1 MRIEELKLKNFR
13 NYQDIFLKIN
23 RDNVILV
30 GSNAQGKTNL
40 LESIYYLATGSTPR
54 YAKDRDLI
62 NWNSSFFNISA
73 IIENKWQRKTEIE
86 LEYAN
91 GKKIVKINGV
101 KKNKLQELLGNLNV
115 VMFTPDDLKLIKGSP
130 SDRRGFLNKEI
141 SQLSS
146 QYFYYLAQY
155 NKVVEQR
162 NTVLKSY
169 AQSKSNSQ
177 LELLSIWDNQL
188 IYYGVKIISIR
199 IKFIANISQFA
210 SEYHHRI
217 SSEEEKLAL
226 EYQCNIGHFTSE
238 SDVKE
243 IEKLFYD
250 KLVGA
255 RKEELARYSTV
266 VGPHRDDLLFLINE
280 KEIKNYGSQ
289 GQQRSAVLS
298 LKLAQIKLFKEK
310 TDTYPV
316 LLLDDVMS
324 ELDQQRRKILLEYTS
339 NNVQTFIST
348 THLHSFS
355 DSLISNAQVIEV
367 KNGFLA
373 PVKEKGG

>member
-73 IIENKWQRKTEIE
+73 LVENKWQRKTEIE

-169 AQSKSNSQ
+169 AQTKSNSQ

-199 IKFIANISQFA
+199 IKFVANISHFA
-210 SEYHHRI
+210 SEYHHKI
-217 SSEEEKLAL
+217 SSEEEKLAI
-226 EYQCNIGHFTSE
+226 EYHCNIGHFTSE

-298 LKLAQIKLFKEK
+298 LKMAQIKLFKEK

-355 DSLISNAQVIEV
+355 DSLISNAQVIKV